1 MSITELAIKRPILI
15 IVVFLALILVGV
27 FAYFQLNYEL
37 LPSMSAPYVI
47 VTTVYAGASPQ
58 VVETQVTKVLED
70 AVSTLDNVKN
80 IYSYSHEGVSFITI
94 EFNNSANVNIALQD
108 SQRKVN
114 GSIGDL
120 PDDAETPVLQ
130 KFAIDE
136 LPVMRLGASSA
147 LPPREFY
154 RRLKDQVVPQLSRVP
169 GVGQISL
176 IGGEER
182 EIRVNVDQQKLRS
195 LGLSILQ
202 VSQAIKSANL
212 DFPTGKVKEG
222 DHQFVVRLAGKLADL
237 AELRALVVG
246 RARGDT
252 GDVRLGDL
260 AEITDGV
267 KEMTNFS
274 RLNNVSTVGILVQ
287 KQSNANNVDVCRRLR
302 RELAR
307 VESASSDAGV
317 RFDVAS
323 DSSLFTEEAV
333 TAVRR
338 DLMIAILMVAA
349 VMFLFLHSIRNSL
362 IVMVAVPTSLISTLI
377 AMWAFGFS
385 LNLMTLLAM
394 SLVIGI
400 LVDDSIVVLENIYRH
415 LEMGEPSRL
424 AALRGRSEIGFT
436 AVAITMVDV
445 VVFLPLSLISGIIG
459 SIVREYSLV
468 IVVSTL
474 MSLFVS
480 FTLTPMLASRFT
492 HLQNI
497 SAKTLAG
504 KSGLRFEA
512 AYNALT
518 GAYHR
523 ALAWGLGHRK
533 AVIAAAV
540 ALVAGSIAL
549 VPLGFV
555 GTEFMTKSDRGEFSV
570 YVELAEGA
578 TLERTNQVTQDV
590 ERMLARIPEV
600 RKVFTNVGASNE
612 GFFAQSSSNVSEI
625 DVSLVDKRRRRK
637 SQEEIGQEI
646 RAMVSRIP
654 GVKVR
659 VNPIGLFGQA
669 DEAPI
674 QYVISGVDRDEVR
687 RTADRMAA
695 VTKEIPGTV
704 DVRLSSS
711 EGQPETRV
719 EIDRDKMASLGLS
732 IGEVGATLR
741 TALTGDAVS
750 KFKDGNDEYDIRVVL
765 DQFDRRNPDDVAAVT
780 FTNSRGETIDLR
792 QFAAIS
798 QASGPTKLER
808 KNRNNSIQL
817 MAQTLN
823 RPSGAVNADIL
834 RGMAREKVPAGVSIA
849 PVGDIEM
856 MTDSFKSLA
865 LALLAAIISVYMVM
879 VALYNSWV
887 YPFVILFSIP
897 LAVVGAILA
906 LALTGNSINIFSFM
920 GMIMLVGLVAKNA
933 IILVDFTN
941 RLRRDGM
948 PTAEALLQAGRTRL
962 RPILMTTATMI
973 FGMLPIA
980 LSIGSAS
987 EMKRGFAWVLI
998 GGLTSS
1004 LLLTLILVPV
1014 VYVMVV
1020 GVRDRVVRTAPRPE
1034 AEAGA
1039 ALPAE

>member
-15 IVVFLALILVGV
+15 IVVFLALLLLGL
-27 FAYFQLNYEL
+27 FGYLQLNYEL

-47 VTTVYAGASPQ
+47 ITTVYAGASPQ
-58 VVETQVTKVLED
+58 VVETQVSKVLED

-80 IYSYSHEGVSFITI
+80 IYSNSHEGVSFISI
-94 EFNNSANVNIALQD
+94 EFNNSADVNVALQD

-114 GSIGDL
+114 ESIGEL
-120 PDDAETPVLQ
+120 PLDVETPVLS
-130 KFAIDE
+130 KFALDE

-154 RRLKDQVVPQLSRVP
+154 RRLKDQIVPQLSRIP
-169 GVGQISL
+169 GVGQITL

-202 VSQAIKSANL
+202 ISQAIQTANL
-212 DFPTGKVKEG
+212 DFPTGRVKEG
-222 DHQFVVRLAGKLADL
+222 DHQFIVRLAGKLADL
-237 AELRALVVG
+237 GELRELVVG
-246 RARGDT
+246 HSAADESEI
-252 GDVRLGDL
+252 RLGDL

-267 KEMTNFS
+267 KDMTNFS
-274 RLNNVSTVGILVQ
+274 RLNNRSTVGVIIQ

-302 RELAR
+302 RELTR
-307 VESASSDAGV
+307 IETTSGDIGM

-333 TAVRR
+333 SAVRK
-338 DLMIAILMVAA
+338 DLLIAILMVAA

-362 IVMVAVPTSLISTLI
+362 IVMVAVPTSLVSTFI

-415 LEMGEPSRL
+415 LEMGEASRL

-492 HLQNI
+492 HLQHI
-497 SAKTLAG
+497 SARSLAG
-504 KSGLRFEA
+504 KFGLKFEA
-512 AYNALT
+512 AYNVLT
-518 GAYHR
+518 DAYHGI
-523 ALAWGLGHRK
+523 LAWGLGHRK
-533 AVIAAAV
+533 TVIATALL
-540 ALVAGSIAL
+540 LVAGSLAL
-549 VPLGFV
+549 IPLGFV

-590 ERMLARIPEV
+590 ERMLAGIPEI

-612 GFFAQSSSNVSEI
+612 GFFSQSSSNVSEL
-625 DVSLVDKRRRRK
+625 DVTLVDKRRRRK
-637 SQEEIGQEI
+637 SQEDVGQEI
-646 RAMVSRIP
+646 RAMVTRIP

-669 DEAPI
+669 DESPI
-674 QYVISGVDRDEVR
+674 QYIISGVNREDVR
-687 RTADRMAA
+687 RTADRMVA
-695 VTKEIPGTV
+695 VIKDVPGTV

-719 EIDRDKMASLGLS
+719 EIDREKMASLGLS

-741 TALTGDAVS
+741 TALAGDDVS

-765 DQFDRRNPDDVAAVT
+765 DQFDRRNPDDVGAVT
-780 FTNSRGETIDLR
+780 FANSRGETIDLR
-792 QFAAIS
+792 QFASVI

-808 KNRNNSIQL
+808 KNRNNSIQV

-823 RPSGAVNADIL
+823 RPSGDINADIL
-834 RGMAREKVPAGVSIA
+834 RAMAGEKIPAGVSIA

-865 LALLAAIISVYMVM
+865 LALLAAIIAVYMVM
-879 VALYNSWV
+879 VALYNSWI

-897 LAVVGAILA
+897 LAVVGALVA

-941 RLRRDGM
+941 RLRERGVA
-948 PTAEALLQAGRTRL
+948 TREALLQAGRTRL
-962 RPILMTTATMI
+962 RPILMTTLTMI

-980 LSIGSAS
+980 LAVGSAS
-987 EMKRGFAWVLI
+987 EMKKGFAWVLI

-1014 VYVMVV
+1014 IYFKVV
-1020 GVRDRVVRTAPRPE
+1020 QVRDRLVDAGKPRPE
-1034 AEAGA
+1034 ADAPVLA
-1039 ALPAE
+1039 D